1 VVGAWPNSNA
11 RVPTQLDLLLPL
23 NTPCNATSNLEL
35 HLSSPIIRS
44 RLIDEGPIV
53 SHCQNSSTRLLC
65 LLIYDRHHHVTT
77 LGNDASG
84 NGICAP
90 LQCQSTLVASIP
102 SLIHIFPVKMPLCS
116 LCQTTLDVLSI
127 PKLAPDWNRWPVT
140 SKKYTSLVYILNSR
154 LIGIYREEKQTTGRN
169 VDPVGLPFHTSL
181 NELHVAAKDC
191 AICSIVERD
200 VARFQ
205 AEFEAQQNDVSV
217 RPELG
222 GPSWKLW
229 IARGKSD
236 TGGFMV
242 VSADKERDFRI
253 WVVSAVGLCVDC
265 KSRVGRPPSL

>member
-1 VVGAWPNSNA
+1 
-11 RVPTQLDLLLPL
+11 
-23 NTPCNATSNLEL
+23 
-35 HLSSPIIRS
+35 
-44 RLIDEGPIV
+44 
-53 SHCQNSSTRLLC
+53 
-65 LLIYDRHHHVTT
+65 
-77 LGNDASG
+77 
-84 NGICAP
+84 
-90 LQCQSTLVASIP
+90 
-102 SLIHIFPVKMPLCS
+102 MPLCS